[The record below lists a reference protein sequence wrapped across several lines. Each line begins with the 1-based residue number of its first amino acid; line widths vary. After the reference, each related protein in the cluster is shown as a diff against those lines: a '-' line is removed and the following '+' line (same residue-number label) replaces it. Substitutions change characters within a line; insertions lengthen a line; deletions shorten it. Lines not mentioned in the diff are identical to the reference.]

1 MRLASAV
8 FLAPLALAGQT
19 SPSAVAVATSGM
31 EAAGSLLARVAE
43 EADAM
48 AENITKTLTTE
59 TLEQRGVRPPTRFR
73 PRVGAA
79 ASAPTVR
86 STVRQVVSE
95 YSVGTLKETDSRDLH
110 EFRQVISVDGRPV
123 QTEESA
129 RHALS
134 LGMQSPSDRIRK
146 RMLEQFAKHGLVDVA
161 TDYGLI
167 LLEFTRR
174 GWANLVFGPPTEA
187 RVGTDTALVL
197 GWKQLSAAGGELEF
211 HGRQAVHQSLQG
223 RLWMRKSDGVPLRV
237 EAWAEL
243 QDGSHRVRDQASV
256 DYVMSMHGFPTP
268 ASVVHRHSVDGQ
280 LMTENLYRYEPFKMF
295 SAEADIKFTEE
306 PEPPQQPPPQPEK
319 P

>member
-1 MRLASAV
+1 MKAMRLALVALV
-8 FLAPLALAGQT
+8 APLAFAGQ
-19 SPSAVAVATSGM
+19 SPSAVAGPTPGM
-31 EAAGSLLARVAE
+31 AAAGPLLARVAE

-48 AENITKTLTTE
+48 AQNITRTLTLE
-59 TLEQRGVRPPTRFR
+59 TLEQRGTLPPARFQ
-73 PRVGAA
+73 PRAGAGA
-79 ASAPTVR
+79 NGPLPPR

-129 RHALS
+129 RRALS
-134 LGMQSPSDRIRK
+134 LGMQSQSDRIRK

-174 GWANLVFGPPTEA
+174 GWENLQFGPAGEA
-187 RVGTDTALVL
+187 RVGTYTALVV

-211 HGRQAVHQSLQG
+211 HGRRAVRQSLEG
-223 RLWMRKSDGVPLRV
+223 RLWMRKSDGLPLRV

-243 QDGSHRVRDQASV
+243 QDGSHKVRDQASV
-256 DYVMSMHGFPTP
+256 DYVMSSHGFLTP
-268 ASVVHRHSVDGQ
+268 VSVVHRHSVDGQ
-280 LMTENLYRYEPFKMF
+280 LMTENLYRYQPFKMF
-295 SAEADIKFTEE
+295 SAEADIKFTEV
-306 PEPPQQPPPQPEK
+306 PEPPPVPAKQ
-319 P
+319 